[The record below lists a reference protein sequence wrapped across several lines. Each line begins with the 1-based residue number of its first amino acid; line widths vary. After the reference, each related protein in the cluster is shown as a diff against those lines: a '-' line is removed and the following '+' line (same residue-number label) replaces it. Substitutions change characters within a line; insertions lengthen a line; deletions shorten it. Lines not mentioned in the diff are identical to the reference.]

1 MGANPVLDIG
11 GDVGALVVVLAGRT
25 PSGELEACPTSQPR
39 ARFHTGVHRRGEGD
53 LAAWTAVFPAVLQGR
68 YHLLHHDGTPMA
80 AVDVTGGRVETLRT
94 SAERTR
100 PGPGGPYSPAR
111 VHRADHGHT
120 PATPRHEDGPSTCGS
135 DDHTTEPGR
144 DGRATSPGAP

>member
-1 MGANPVLDIG
+1 MTVAHPHPHPHEDEHDHAHPVPEARAQDVGANPVLDIG

-25 PSGELEACPTSQPR
+25 PSGELEACPASEPA

-80 AVDVTGGRVETLRT
+80 AVDVTGGRVETLDLR
-94 SAERTR
+94 
-100 PGPGGPYSPAR
+100 
-111 VHRADHGHT
+111 
-120 PATPRHEDGPSTCGS
+120 
-135 DDHTTEPGR
+135 
-144 DGRATSPGAP
+144 